1 MAQELYRTGLPWRVY
16 VFGDY
21 DPSGL
26 NIFETVRDDVRQ
38 FFRQFNERNGTKRP
52 LPKFEM
58 VTITEQQVID
68 LSLPTGFVK
77 SGDTR
82 AANFPGVNRDQTVT
96 CECEALPPDVLADF
110 VKNVCTDP
118 RYFDKNVFDKLLD
131 LEEVES
137 GDLRKALSGLTVRPR
152 LFRP

>member
-1 MAQELYRTGLPWRVY
+1 MAQELYRTCLPWRVY

-58 VTITEQQVID
+58 VTITEQQV
-68 LSLPTGFVK
+68 FAR
-77 SGDTR
+77 TR
-82 AANFPGVNRDQTVT
+82 ALELERPKAPA
-96 CECEALPPDVLADF
+96 ALRPD
-110 VKNVCTDP
+110 
-118 RYFDKNVFDKLLD
+118 
-131 LEEVES
+131 
-137 GDLRKALSGLTVRPR
+137 ALIRGNEQ
-152 LFRP
+152 